1 MHALLRLALVPK
13 GCNFIAPLTLIW
25 QFPIALFFHLYPTII
40 LESCA
45 CVSLILRPRPELFQV
60 NINTRSEFQKKVEE
74 EGIRV
79 LWYNQDACV
88 RDRISV
94 NRAVM
99 LFHVSGVP
107 NCLLPSRTQKPKII
121 WHPLQ
126 PPESFF
132 FLIYFQRKLLHVF
145 VYTQDYA

>member
-1 MHALLRLALVPK
+1 MYIQENNQK
-13 GCNFIAPLTLIW
+13 
-25 QFPIALFFHLYPTII
+25 
-40 LESCA
+40 LE
-45 CVSLILRPRPELFQV
+45 E
-60 NINTRSEFQKKVEE
+60 EEE

-107 NCLLPSRTQKPKII
+107 NCLLPSRT
-121 WHPLQ
+121 H
-126 PPESFF
+126 
-132 FLIYFQRKLLHVF
+132 RK
-145 VYTQDYA
+145 